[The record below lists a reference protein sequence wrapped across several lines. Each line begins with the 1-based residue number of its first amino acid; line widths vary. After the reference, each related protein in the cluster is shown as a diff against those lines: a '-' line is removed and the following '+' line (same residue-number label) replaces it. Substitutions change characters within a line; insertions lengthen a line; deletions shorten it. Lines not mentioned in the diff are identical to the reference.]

1 MSYVSG
7 KDTIVIAGLGLEC
20 CEVSAVAALVWSAGL
35 AIDAVM
41 RVASFTGSASMEE
54 RFPCSTK
61 LYTCTADCPCIRL

>member
-7 KDTIVIAGLGLEC
+7 KDMIAIAGLALEC

-35 AIDAVM
+35 AIDAIM
-41 RVASFTGSASMEE
+41 RVEE

-61 LYTCTADCPCIRL
+61 LYTCTADFPCVRL